1 MGSPV
6 MHIKGI
12 RPPDEEYQ
20 QYKAVYDACRKA
32 GVPVP
37 DRVLDFFDYQEPS
50 PNGILT
56 DLDLSDAVKSY
67 EAVEREGFEVEL
79 AKLPKN
85 ITHLRFY
92 LSW

>member
-1 MGSPV
+1 MGSPS
-6 MHIKGI
+6 MYIKGI

-20 QYKAVYDACRKA
+20 QMKAVYDACQVAKI
-32 GVPVP
+32 PVP
-37 DRVLDFFDYQEPS
+37 DRVMDFFNWQD
-50 PNGILT
+50 PNPHGILT
-56 DLDLSDAVKSY
+56 DLDLSDAVT
-67 EAVEREGFEVEL
+67 EWREREREGFEVEL